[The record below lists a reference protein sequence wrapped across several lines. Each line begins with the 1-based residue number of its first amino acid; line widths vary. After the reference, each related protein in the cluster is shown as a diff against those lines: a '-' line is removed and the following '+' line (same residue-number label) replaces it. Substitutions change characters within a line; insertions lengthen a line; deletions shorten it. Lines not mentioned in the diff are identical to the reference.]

1 MGNFTVTEAQ
11 QKAAESV
18 RRALEK
24 AGKAGLSGGV
34 YDGGFMLFPKS
45 EDGQSIVESLCKGE
59 ECNGIDLHTPSID
72 LDGGAGV

>member
-1 MGNFTVTEAQ
+1 MNEAQ
-11 QKAAESV
+11 LKAAESV

-34 YDGGFMLFPKS
+34 YDGGFILFPTS
-45 EDGQSIVESLCKGE
+45 EDRQMIAESLCKGE
-59 ECNGIDLHTPSID
+59 ECNGVDLYTPSID

>member
-1 MGNFTVTEAQ
+1 MTEEQ
-11 QKAAESV
+11 LKAAESV

-34 YDGGFMLFPKS
+34 YDGCFMLFPS
-45 EDGQSIVESLCKGE
+45 TESRHEVVEALSRNED
-59 ECNGIDLHTPSID
+59 CNGVGLHTPSIN

>member
-1 MGNFTVTEAQ
+1 MTEEQ
-11 QKAAESV
+11 LKAAESV

-34 YDGGFMLFPKS
+34 YDGCFMLFPSS
-45 EDGQSIVESLCKGE
+45 ENRHEVVEALCRDEDCDGIG
-59 ECNGIDLHTPSID
+59 LHTPSIE